1 MENLHATDLRIG
13 NLVYYPFSKRNVK
26 INQANLS
33 DFANGYI
40 KFEPIPLTEEWLIK
54 MGFEK
59 SVDTT
64 NLFVKIENINE
75 VQYEITFNEKVGC
88 SLYAEEFWLKDEIKY
103 VHTLQNLYYALCGE
117 ELTIKNIN

>member
-1 MENLHATDLRIG
+1 MKANDLRIG
-13 NLVYYPFSKRNVK
+13 NWIYNPVQKIDFQVDITTLSNIYFDEQSKLKPR
-26 INQANLS
+26 
-33 DFANGYI
+33 
-40 KFEPIPLTEEWLIK
+40 FEPTPLTEEWLLK

-88 SLYAEEFWLKDEIKY
+88 SLYAEEFWLKDDVKY
-103 VHTLQNLYYALCGE
+103 VYQLQNLYYALTNE
-117 ELTIKNIN
+117 ELSINL

>member
-1 MENLHATDLRIG
+1 MLGLLDHQVLKYTD
-13 NLVYYPFSKRNVK
+13 FSIRD
-26 INQANLS
+26 IS
-33 DFANGYI
+33 
-40 KFEPIPLTEEWLIK
+40 PIQLTEEWLIK

-75 VQYEITFNEKVGC
+75 VQYEISFYEKVGC

-103 VHTLQNLYYALCGE
+103 VHQLQNLYYALTNE
-117 ELTIKNIN
+117 ELTIKN